1 MQPYPLWTLYLEP
14 PLCIRFGLVH
24 LIRMRQDAWL
34 LTFVNIILQKKT
46 QDIKTIPLPNVAIP
60 LVNPML
66 RTSLLCQIWGSPRD
80 YLIQMRQIVSI
91 QNSIFKSIRKLIFSA
106 FGTILVLVAPLFHS
120 KLNLENI
127 EILIFP
133 SFWHDIGFGGSL
145 FLFKIQCKNKLK
157 KNCFFQLLARPWF
170 CIFFSKKT
178 QKCKKIQKGYLLQTQ
193 PYPWWTLYLE
203 PPFCIRFGRF
213 HQDEIRDRMKKDTWC
228 VVFSKLL
235 TVENVI
241 VQKNKMCK
249 NDTSSKRSHTLGEP
263 YT

>member
-1 MQPYPLWTLYLEP
+1 MNPILRTSLLYQIWACPSDSDETG
-14 PLCIRFGLVH
+14 C
-24 LIRMRQDAWL
+24 M
-34 LTFVNIILQKKT
+34 TFDICKYNSTKKT

-60 LVNPML
+60 LVNPIL

-91 QNSIFKSIRKLIFSA
+91 QNSIFKSIRKLFFSA
-106 FGTILVLVAPLFHS
+106 FGTILVLVAPFFHS

-145 FLFKIQCKNKLK
+145 FLFKIQCKKYSK
-157 KNCFFQLLARPWF
+157 FCFFPAFGTILVLH
-170 CIFFSKKT
+170 FFSKKNAKM
-178 QKCKKIQKGYLLQTQ
+178 QKNTKRIPPPNAAIPLVNPIFRTSLLYQIWAF
-193 PYPWWTLYLE
+193 PSGWNK
-203 PPFCIRFGRF
+203 R
-213 HQDEIRDRMKKDTWC
+213 QDEKRHMMRC
-228 VVFSKLL
+228 VFK
-235 TVENVI
+235 TFNGWKCNCTK
-241 VQKNKMCK
+241 KNKMCK